1 MVKAARG
8 RAPAASVARA
18 DAQQLPFSDASFD
31 AAWVRAVLIH
41 TPSPGIA
48 VSEIARVLK
57 VGGRVALSEPDHGS
71 HIVSTSELDVFDRL
85 KPVKDETFDTRRTP
99 NSP

>member
-1 MVKAARG
+1 MDCQILDVPRNALS

-18 DAQQLPFSDASFD
+18 DAQQLPFS
-31 AAWVRAVLIH
+31 
-41 TPSPGIA
+41 
-48 VSEIARVLK
+48 
-57 VGGRVALSEPDHGS
+57 EPDHGS
-71 HIVSTSELDVFDRL
+71 HIVSTSELEVFDRL